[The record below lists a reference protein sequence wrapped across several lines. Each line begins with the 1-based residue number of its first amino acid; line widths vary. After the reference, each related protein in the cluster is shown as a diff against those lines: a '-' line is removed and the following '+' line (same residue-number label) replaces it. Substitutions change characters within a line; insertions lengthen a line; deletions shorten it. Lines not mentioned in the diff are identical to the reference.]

1 MSRIGRQPVA
11 IPSGVKVDVT
21 PTTVAVEGPR
31 GRLLQN
37 LPLGV
42 RVEMKGAQALVTR
55 PDDTRQSKALH
66 GLTRSL
72 LNNMVLGV
80 TKGFE
85 KELHIEGVGYRAAVD
100 GNKLNL
106 TLGYSHPV
114 EFEIPKGITITVDQQ
129 TELKIAGADKYLVG
143 QVAAN
148 IRFLREPEVY
158 RGKGIR
164 YKTEIIRRKA
174 GKTAASTTK

>member
-1 MSRIGRQPVA
+1 MSRIGKNPVV
-11 IPSGVKVDVT
+11 IPAGVKVAVSNGRI
-21 PTTVAVEGPR
+21 AVEGPKGKLER
-31 GRLLQN
+31 A
-37 LPLGV
+37 LPPV
-42 RVEMKGAQALVTR
+42 VKVEVKDGQAVVTR
-55 PDDTRQSKALH
+55 PDDSRKAKALH

-72 LNNMVLGV
+72 VNNMVLGV

-85 KELHIEGVGYRAAVD
+85 KELHIEGVGYRAAVA
-100 GNKLNL
+100 GKKLNL

-114 EFEIPKGITITVDQQ
+114 EFDIPAGITITVDQQ
-129 TELKIAGADKYLVG
+129 TELKVAGLDKELVG

-164 YKTEIIRRKA
+164 YKDEVIRRKA
-174 GKTAASTTK
+174 GKTAASGGK